1 MPETNDLGDGA
12 PHGYLG
18 AVQDVEG
25 PATLLEVGQQLMLPF
40 LSMPGLVLTPGDTI
54 PLRLLSVRLR
64 RLVEAALAAPPPL
77 ARLLAVCITHSGDDQ
92 RSVLHDYH
100 ADVSH
105 TVGCIAEVQQ
115 AGADGVLARG
125 LQRCTV
131 DLRFVS
137 LEEHDSG
144 RHVRATVLAEDMP
157 AAGPAMGAQSPA
169 FWPAA
174 MWQRVDPQ
182 SLAATASQMCA
193 EAMPQVRLPS
203 ARDPLGLSFWLNRN
217 LPLDNR
223 TRQRVLEQPSAAH
236 RLIRQIALLRTMG
249 GIFCLG
255 CQEEVA
261 SCSGLIHLSSF
272 GGCGVHFVNPH
283 SWVYH
288 VVTVDRAECELA
300 GEATE
305 QDTWFPG
312 ARTWRI
318 AGHAR
323 RHRPAHSP
331 TWIAPSPPLPLQ
343 GSPGPAPTALA
354 ATTTWAGTS
363 GAWQARAS
371 PSSLWGCAPAR
382 PRRPRRPAQRQAAA
396 PRRRTMARAAARV
409 ASGTSWASTCA
420 RRWPGSGRC
429 ACSCDKSR
437 RSSGRRPRS
446 RCPDS

>member
-144 RHVRATVLAEDMP
+144 RHAVRATVLAEDMP

-272 GGCGVHFVNPH
+272 GG
-283 SWVYH
+283 WVYH

-312 ARTWRI
+312 FAWACAYCSRCNNHLGWHFRRVAGQGQPLEFVGLRT
-318 AGHAR
+318 
-323 RHRPAHSP
+323 S
-331 TWIAPSPPLPLQ
+331 S
-343 GSPGPAPTALA
+343 A
-354 ATTTWAGTS
+354 A
-363 GAWQARAS
+363 
-371 PSSLWGCAPAR
+371 
-382 PRRPRRPAQRQAAA
+382 AAA
-396 PRRRTMARAAARV
+396 PPSSEA
-409 ASGTSWASTCA
+409 
-420 RRWPGSGRC
+420 GSGSAPEDDGQGGGEGGQRHELGEHLRQ
-429 ACSCDKSR
+429 ALARQRALRMLLRQVSAQQ
-437 RSSGRRPRS
+437 RP
-446 RCPDS
+446 PPAQPLP